1 MREYQSADIRN
12 IALVGHGAA
21 GKTMI
26 AEFMLACSGVINRLG
41 HISNNNTASDYHE
54 DEQKN
59 QHSIYASLLHAEWN
73 NRKINIVD
81 AAGYSDFIGEAL
93 GALRVADLAA
103 IVVHAEHAIELETEN
118 AWDYATRYAIPKL
131 FIVNAVDKDNV
142 KFDLLVDRLKGRF
155 GNQIFPLTVPLVTG
169 ANFKQFLDVINKKI
183 ITYKADESGNFD
195 VSPVTDE

>member
-26 AEFMLACSGVINRLG
+26 AESMLACSGVINRLG

-54 DEQKN
+54 DEQKH

-81 AAGYSDFIGEAL
+81 SPGYSDFIGEAL

-103 IVVHAEHAIELETEN
+103 IVVHAEHGIELGTEN
-118 AWDYATRYAIPKL
+118 TWDYATRYAIPKL
-131 FIVNAVDKDNV
+131 FIANAH
-142 KFDLLVDRLKGRF
+142 G
-155 GNQIFPLTVPLVTG
+155 VT
-169 ANFKQFLDVINKKI
+169 NCF
-183 ITYKADESGNFD
+183 
-195 VSPVTDE
+195 